1 MSSPSRGLYRTRQF
15 AQALRPRLSDGERQE
30 ARRVLGDGLVQ
41 LFDSMTVRDRRHC
54 FDVYRALLARGCS
67 DSDVLMAALLHD
79 AGKGRLAGAPVHL
92 WHRVAYVLLAT
103 AAPALLGKVVA
114 SGRGGLASLRQH
126 SARGAALAEAFAA
139 PSPVVELIARH
150 EDAATGDERLR
161 LLRIADDS
169 C

>member
-1 MSSPSRGLYRTRQF
+1 MSSPSRALYRTRQF

-92 WHRVAYVLLAT
+92 WHRVAYVLLAA
-103 AAPALLGKVVA
+103 AAPALLERVVA
-114 SGRGGLASLRQH
+114 SGGGLASLHQH